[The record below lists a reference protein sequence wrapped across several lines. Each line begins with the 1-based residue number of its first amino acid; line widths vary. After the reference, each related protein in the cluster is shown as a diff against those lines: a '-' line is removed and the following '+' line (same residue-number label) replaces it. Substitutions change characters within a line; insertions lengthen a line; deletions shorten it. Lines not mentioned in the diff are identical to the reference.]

1 MVNSRSFLVPF
12 KYSHKVAYVV
22 EFSHLKIRLFAKNKL
37 VRLNGKDFSGESDLI
52 EDEELEA
59 QVQSVDDDALV
70 IDSPYRYEDL
80 WDEEDKCMGIQTI
93 QHSDVLYIFNE
104 NHPIMML
111 KRYSN
116 IDWRLEELEIKN
128 GPFMHMNT
136 SEIVISSSGVEGDVV
151 LTANS
156 DVFCSTDVGRL
167 IRLRNYDDD
176 TKGWSAGCEYK
187 IDEMCV
193 SDNKYYK
200 ALNGALSGSMKP
212 VHSIGVKSDGGVRWR
227 FIHDGIGIVK
237 ITKFIDSK
245 NVEAKVISRLPD
257 TILDGTVYW
266 ELGLLHNGIKHPKS
280 GAFFRNR
287 FCFLVNTDTGPN
299 VCLSFVGD
307 YNNFADLDV
316 GEATAETAI
325 TVPVLNTEFNEGKW
339 IYAGKSLF
347 VGTGASEFYIDVM
360 TGSSALAS
368 DNVKIVQI
376 SNIGSKGILPVCV
389 GSNVF
394 FVDRYGLSIRD
405 LSYDYYSEGYNEVD
419 VSLLGKHL
427 FSSKIVG
434 MSFQEI
440 PDKILWCL
448 TADGTMVGMTFS
460 QEQEVAAFSRHDF
473 SGCVESFAIVP
484 NFDDCRDEM
493 WIVVNRI
500 VNSNNVRTVEKVE
513 HGVPRAYPES
523 VWGEKSLSVKED
535 LKNEY
540 VKNQALYLDGF
551 VLFERGIDDD
561 SVEICG
567 LEHLEGKKVK
577 IFADGCVEDDQMVI
591 DGKISISREW
601 AKVLVGLPVVSQFIP
616 QLKFIDGEMGSGL
629 GQRQRIN
636 HVMLVLYMSGG
647 GKIGPDEDNLREI
660 CYRLTDDEMNVSK
673 ELFSGKKE
681 ILFNGATSVNKMGA
695 MIMVENDSP
704 LPMNILA
711 VVPFLD
717 VN

>member
-1 MVNSRSFLVPF
+1 MGNVRSFLVPF

-37 VRLNGKDFSGESDLI
+37 VKLDGKDFSGNV
-52 EDEELEA
+52 EELSGEN
-59 QVQSVDDDALV
+59 VDLHALNDDALV
-70 IDSPYRYEDL
+70 IDSPYSYDDL

-128 GPFMHMNT
+128 GPFMTMNT
-136 SEIVISSSGVEGDVV
+136 SDILISSDGVWGNVKLSADGDVFKD
-151 LTANS
+151 S
-156 DVFCSTDVGRL
+156 DVGRL
-167 IRLRNYDDD
+167 IRLRNFDDD
-176 TKGWSAGCEYK
+176 TKGWVAGYEYK
-187 IDEMCV
+187 IDELCL

-200 ALNGALSGSMKP
+200 ALNGAISGSQKP

-227 FIHDGIGIVK
+227 FIHDGMGIIK
-237 ITKFIDSK
+237 IKKIIDAR
-245 NVEAKVISRLPD
+245 NIEGEVLSRLPD
-257 TILDGTVYW
+257 TILNGTLYW
-266 ELGLLHNGIKHPKS
+266 ELGVLHNGIKHPKS

-299 VCLSFVGD
+299 VCMSCVGD

-339 IYAGKSLF
+339 LYAGSSLF

-360 TGSSALAS
+360 STSSGLSS

-376 SNIGSKGILPVCV
+376 SNVGSKGVMPVNV

-405 LSYDYYSEGYNEVD
+405 LSYDYYSEGYKEID
-419 VSLLGKHL
+419 ISILGKHL
-427 FSSKIVG
+427 FSSRIIG
-434 MSFQEI
+434 ISFQET

-448 TADGTMVGMTFS
+448 MADGMLVAMTFS
-460 QEQEVAAFSRHDF
+460 QEQEVVAFSRHDF
-473 SGCVESFAIVP
+473 SGDVESMAIVP
-484 NFDDCRDEM
+484 NFEDCCDEM
-493 WIVVNRI
+493 WVVVSRTI
-500 VNSNNVRTVEKVE
+500 NSAKFRSVEKIE
-513 HGVPRAYPES
+513 QGMPFTYP
-523 VWGEKSLSVKED
+523 LSVLKENNLAKKED
-535 LKNEY
+535 IKKEY
-540 VKNQALYLDGF
+540 IKNQAIYLDGF
-551 VLFERGIDDD
+551 VLFERGELDECEEV
-561 SVEICG
+561 SG

-577 IFADGCVEDDQMVI
+577 VFADGSVEDDQFVI
-591 DGKISISREW
+591 GGKITISKNWVR
-601 AKVLVGLPVVSQFIP
+601 VLIGLPIVSQFIP
-616 QLKFIDGEMGSGL
+616 QLNFIENQMGSGL

-636 HVMLVLYMSGG
+636 HVLLMLYMSGG
-647 GKIGPDEDNLREI
+647 GKIGPYENNLHEI
-660 CYRLTDDEMNVSK
+660 CYRLSDDEMNVSK

-681 ILFNGATSVNKMGA
+681 ILFNGATSVNETGA
-695 MIMVENDSP
+695 MLMIENDSP
-704 LPMNILA
+704 MPMNILA
-711 VVPFLD
+711 IVPFLD

>member
-1 MVNSRSFLVPF
+1 MKNMRSFLVPF
-12 KYSHKVAYVV
+12 KYSHRVAYVV

-37 VRLNGKDFSGESDLI
+37 VTLSGKDFLGNSDLGF
-52 EDEELEA
+52 DENIDE
-59 QVQSVDDDALV
+59 QSLDGDALV
-70 IDSPYRYEDL
+70 IDSPYSYEDL
-80 WDEEDKCMGIQTI
+80 WDDEDKCMGIQTI

-128 GPFMHMNT
+128 GPFMAMNT
-136 SEIVISSSGVEGDVV
+136 SEILIFADGVEGDIK
-151 LTANS
+151 LIAGD
-156 DVFCSTDVGRL
+156 DVFAKTDEGRL
-167 IRLRNYDDD
+167 IRFRNYDDD
-176 TKGWSAGCEYK
+176 TRGWVAGYDYK
-187 IDEMCV
+187 VDEMCV

-200 ALNGALSGSMKP
+200 ALNGAKSGSSKP
-212 VHSIGVKSDGGVRWR
+212 VHSVGVRSDGGVRWR
-227 FIHDGIGIVK
+227 FIHDGMGVVK
-237 ITKFIDSK
+237 ITKFIDAK
-245 NVEAKVISRLPD
+245 NVEARVISRLPD
-257 TILDGTVYW
+257 TILDGTLYW

-299 VCLSFVGD
+299 VCLSSIGD

-339 IYAGKSLF
+339 IYAGSVLF

-360 TGSSALAS
+360 TSSYALSS

-376 SNIGSKGILPVCV
+376 SNVGSKSIMPVNV

-405 LSYDYYSEGYNEVD
+405 LSYDYYSEGYNQID
-419 VSLLGKHL
+419 ISFLGKHL
-427 FSSKIVG
+427 FTSRIVG

-448 TADGTMVGMTFS
+448 MGDGSMVAMTFS

-473 SGCVESFAIVP
+473 SGNVESFAIVP
-484 NFDDCRDEM
+484 NLYDCRDEM
-493 WIVVNRI
+493 WIVVSRI
-500 VNSNNVRTVEKVE
+500 INSAKIRSVEKVE
-513 HGVPRAYPES
+513 HGMPQVYPES
-523 VWGEKSLSVKED
+523 IFRED
-535 LKNEY
+535 NLAKKDKLKKEY
-540 VKNQALYLDGF
+540 VKNQAIYLDGF
-551 VLFERGIDDD
+551 VLFERGFDDYSD
-561 SVEICG
+561 ELCG

-577 IFADGCVEDDQMVI
+577 VFADGNIEDEQFVI
-591 DGKISISREW
+591 GGKISISKEW
-601 AKVLVGLPVVSQFIP
+601 AKVLVGLPIVSQFIP
-616 QLKFIDGEMGSGL
+616 QIKFIDNQMGSGL

-636 HVMLVLYMSGG
+636 HVMLALYMSAG
-647 GKIGPDEDNLREI
+647 GKIGPNEDNLQEI
-660 CYRLTDDEMNVSK
+660 YYRLSDSEMNASC

-681 ILFNGATSVNKMGA
+681 ILFNGATSVNEMGA
-695 MIMVENDSP
+695 MLMIENDSP

-711 VVPFLD
+711 IVPFLD